1 MKYVI
6 GLYGATVLI
15 SAICFNFWGQYAFKG
30 FAYNLGRAVVWPAVV
45 FPSFGALLGG
55 LFCLLVI
62 VTLLTLKSR
71 RN

>member
-1 MKYVI
+1 MKYLI

-15 SAICFNFWGQYAFKG
+15 AMICFNFWGQYAFKG
-30 FAYNLGRAVVWPAVV
+30 FAYNLGRAVLWPTVA

-55 LFCLLVI
+55 LVLI
-62 VTLLTLKSR
+62 VVLLTLKSR

>member
-1 MKYVI
+1 MKYLI

-15 SAICFNFWGQYAFKG
+15 AMIYFNFWGQFAFKG
-30 FAYNLGRAVVWPAVV
+30 FAYNLGRAVLWPTVA

-55 LFCLLVI
+55 LVLI
-62 VTLLTLKSR
+62 VVLLTLKSR

>member
-1 MKYVI
+1 MKHVI

-15 SAICFNFWGQYAFKG
+15 AVICFNFWGQYAFRG
-30 FAYNLGRAVVWPAVV
+30 FAYNLGLAVVWPAVV

-55 LFCLLVI
+55 LFCLVVI
-62 VTLLTLKSR
+62 VALLTLKSG

>member
-15 SAICFNFWGQYAFKG
+15 AMIYFNFWGQYAFKG
-30 FAYNLGRAVVWPAVV
+30 FAYNLGRAVLWPTVV

-55 LFCLLVI
+55 LVVI
-62 VTLLTLKSR
+62 VVLLTLKSR

>member
-15 SAICFNFWGQYAFKG
+15 AMIYFNFWGQYAFKG
-30 FAYNLGRAVVWPAVV
+30 FAYNLGRSVFWPAVA

-55 LFCLLVI
+55 LVLIVVLLA
-62 VTLLTLKSR
+62 LKSR
-71 RN
+71 RH